1 MSNNIFFEFDDFQ
14 NLYING
20 STFNIQSN
28 VDNLQVQLNTDIDC
42 VAYIDVSLHYFNNVF
57 SYAVKNPNVTTD
69 ISNVIFNGGP
79 EDIYYYVDFKR
90 PYDISNNTFDIS
102 DNKYNVSSNTYDNTW
117 YNNFIWFNPAYA
129 RCPPKSMRNIE
140 VGIDNDTGNNTNNND
155 NDITLDNRI
164 VHSAYPINSSI
175 MRRKI
180 KTSTLNN
187 STMYKDLINDPNNNN
202 YSWELSVLKNDEI
215 YMKYEDII
223 VIGGKQYY
231 RNCLVIRYLLGGLSK
246 PVGIIPVEY
255 FYPIKLIRNSIELY
269 MYNNNLAGEPFGSQ
283 ANWTTEIH
291 STQERIDRVL
301 SSDRLV
307 DEYIRF
313 LSYCLTNSPNNIELI
328 ENYYD
333 IQRYISV
340 LCSSDVSGVI
350 MNRLKDKLID
360 LDVSTN
366 TIQTG
371 RAGPD
376 ASGNYYTNNL
386 YDPES
391 NITRNLLIQSSS
403 LGRGYEI
410 TADDILNGKRVPF
423 KFMVGDKITF
433 TFTINPPEYTQT
445 TDASYNIQGWRDFQ
459 EVLIKPRKYR
469 IFVNMIN

>member
-1 MSNNIFFEFDDFQ
+1 MSNNIFFEFDDFN

-20 STFNIQSN
+20 STFDIQSN

-42 VAYIDVSLHYFNNVF
+42 VAYIDVSLQYFNNVF
-57 SYAVKNPNVTTD
+57 SYSVKNPSVTTD

-79 EDIYYYVDFKR
+79 NDIYYYVDFKQ
-90 PYDISNNTFDIS
+90 PYDISNNIYTNINDP
-102 DNKYNVSSNTYDNTW
+102 TTW

-175 MRRKI
+175 MRRII
-180 KTSTLNN
+180 KTSTLNI
-187 STMYKDLINDPNNNN
+187 STMYEDPNDPTNNN

-231 RNCLVIRYLLGGLSK
+231 RNCLVIRYLLNGLSK

-328 ENYYD
+328 ANYYE
-333 IQRYISV
+333 IQSYISV

-350 MNRLKDKLID
+350 MNRLKDKL
-360 LDVSTN
+360 LEL
-366 TIQTG
+366 
-371 RAGPD
+371 D
-376 ASGNYYTNNL
+376 ASTTPTTTPIGRRRDSAGQWYVDNSYNQA
-386 YDPES
+386 S

-445 TDASYNIQGWRDFQ
+445 TDASYNLPGWRDFQ

>member
-1 MSNNIFFEFDDFQ
+1 MSNNIFFEFDDFN

-20 STFNIQSN
+20 STFDIQSN

-57 SYAVKNPNVTTD
+57 SYAVKNPSVTTD

-79 EDIYYYVDFKR
+79 NDIYYYVDFKR

-102 DNKYNVSSNTYDNTW
+102 DNYNVSSNTYDNTW

-155 NDITLDNRI
+155 NDITLENRI

-175 MRRKI
+175 MRRII
-180 KTSTLNN
+180 KTSTLNI
-187 STMYKDLINDPNNNN
+187 SDMYEDPIDPSNNN
-202 YSWELSVLKNDEI
+202 YSWELYVRENDEI

-223 VIGGKQYY
+223 ERRGKPYY
-231 RNCLVIRYLLGGLSK
+231 RNCLVTRYLGLPK

-269 MYNNNLAGEPFGSQ
+269 MYNNDRAGEPFDSS

-328 ENYYD
+328 ENYYE

-350 MNRLKDKLID
+350 MNRLKDKLLE

-366 TIQTG
+366 TTTTPIG
-371 RAGPD
+371 RKQD
-376 ASGNYYTNNL
+376 LSGQWYVDNSYN
-386 YDPES
+386 EAS

-423 KFMVGDKITF
+423 KFVAGDKITF

-445 TDASYNIQGWRDFQ
+445 TDASYNLPGWRDFQ
-459 EVLIKPRKYR
+459 EILIKPRKYR

>member
-1 MSNNIFFEFDDFQ
+1 MSNNIFFEFDDFN

-42 VAYIDVSLHYFNNVF
+42 VAYIDVSLQYFNNVF
-57 SYAVKNPNVTTD
+57 SYAVKNPSVTTD

-79 EDIYYYVDFKR
+79 NDIHYYVDFKR

-102 DNKYNVSSNTYDNTW
+102 DNYNVSSNTYDNTW

-140 VGIDNDTGNNTNNND
+140 VGIDNDTGNNTNND

-175 MRRKI
+175 MRRII
-180 KTSTLNN
+180 KTSTLDI
-187 STMYKDLINDPNNNN
+187 SDMYEDPIDTTNDN
-202 YSWELSVLKNDEI
+202 YSWELYVRKNDEI
-215 YMKYEDII
+215 YMKFEDII
-223 VIGGKQYY
+223 VIAGKEYY
-231 RNCLVIRYLLGGLSK
+231 RNCLGLRSLRGGLSK
-246 PVGIIPVEY
+246 PVGIIPVAY
-255 FYPIKLIRNSIELY
+255 FYPIKLIRNSRELF
-269 MYNNNLAGEPFGSQ
+269 MYNTDRAGDPFGLP
-283 ANWTTEIH
+283 ANWTTEEH

-328 ENYYD
+328 ANYYE
-333 IQRYISV
+333 IQSYISD

-366 TIQTG
+366 TTPTPTG

-423 KFMVGDKITF
+423 KFVAGDKITF

-445 TDASYNIQGWRDFQ
+445 TDASYNLPGWRDFQ
-459 EVLIKPRKYR
+459 EILIKPRKYR

>member
-1 MSNNIFFEFDDFQ
+1 MSNNIFFEFDDFN

-20 STFNIQSN
+20 STFDIQSN

-42 VAYIDVSLHYFNNVF
+42 VAYIDVSLQYFNNVF
-57 SYAVKNPNVTTD
+57 SYSVKNPSVTTD

-79 EDIYYYVDFKR
+79 NDIYYYVDFKQ
-90 PYDISNNTFDIS
+90 PYDISNNIYTNINDP
-102 DNKYNVSSNTYDNTW
+102 TTW

-155 NDITLDNRI
+155 NDITIDNRI

-175 MRRKI
+175 MRRII
-180 KTSTLNN
+180 KTSTSNI

-231 RNCLVIRYLLGGLSK
+231 RNCLVIRYLLNGLSK

-255 FYPIKLIRNSIELY
+255 FYPIKLIRNSIELF
-269 MYNNNLAGEPFGSQ
+269 MYNNNRAGEPFGSQ

-328 ENYYD
+328 ANYYE
-333 IQRYISV
+333 IQSYISV

-350 MNRLKDKLID
+350 MNRLKDKLLE
-360 LDVSTN
+360 LDASTN
-366 TIQTG
+366 PTTTPIG
-371 RAGPD
+371 RNQD
-376 ASGNYYTNNL
+376 LSGQWYVDNSYNQA
-386 YDPES
+386 S

-445 TDASYNIQGWRDFQ
+445 TDASYNLPGWRDFQ
-459 EVLIKPRKYR
+459 EILIKPRKYR